1 MHAIRCKV
9 IEVMMFVD
17 ADFGGGNIQP
27 RTVTASKSA
36 AFFFAPFFWTSK
48 RKERKVRDQQQRGV

>member
-1 MHAIRCKV
+1 
-9 IEVMMFVD
+9 MMFVD